1 VLDRVAKA
9 SGWGSALPAG
19 SGRGVSILEGFGSF
33 MGVVAEVTLPAADRL
48 RLTRLTAVVD
58 CGRAINPN
66 IIRQQIEG
74 GLVYGISAA
83 LYGKVTIQD
92 GRIEQT
98 NFHDY
103 PVLRINE
110 MPEIE
115 VIIVDSTEDPGG
127 VGEPGT
133 AVLPP
138 AITNAIRAA
147 GGPRLYSL
155 PIDFAV
161 EARS

>member
-1 VLDRVAKA
+1 MA
-9 SGWGSALPAG
+9 
-19 SGRGVSILEGFGSF
+19 ILEGFGSYI
-33 MGVVAEVTLPAADRL
+33 GVVAEVELPAPDRL
-48 RLTRLTAVVD
+48 RLTRITAVVD
-58 CGRAINPN
+58 CGVAVNPN
-66 IIRQQIEG
+66 VVRQQIEG

-103 PVLRINE
+103 PVLRMNE

-115 VIIVDSTEDPGG
+115 VVIVDSAEEPGG

-133 AVLPP
+133 AVLAP

-147 GGPRLYSL
+147 GGPRLYAL
-155 PIDFAV
+155 PIDLTV
-161 EARS
+161 EPRS

>member
-1 VLDRVAKA
+1 
-9 SGWGSALPAG
+9 
-19 SGRGVSILEGFGSF
+19 
-33 MGVVAEVTLPAADRL
+33 LPAADRL
-48 RLTRLTAVVD
+48 RLKRITAVVD
-58 CGRAINPN
+58 CGMPINPN

-83 LYGKVTIQD
+83 LYGRVTVKD

-103 PVLRINE
+103 RVLRMNE
-110 MPEIE
+110 MPEID
-115 VIIVDSTEDPGG
+115 VAIVDSKEDPGG

-133 AVLPP
+133 AVLFP
-138 AITNAIRAA
+138 ALTNAIRAA
-147 GGPRLYSL
+147 GGARLYSL
-155 PIDFAV
+155 PVDLTV

>member
-1 VLDRVAKA
+1 VA
-9 SGWGSALPAG
+9 
-19 SGRGVSILEGFGSF
+19 ILEGFGSF
-33 MGVVAEVTLPAADRL
+33 VGVVAEVALPAADRL
-48 RLTRLTAVVD
+48 HLKRITAVVD
-58 CGRAINPN
+58 CGVAINPN

-98 NFHDY
+98 NFHDH
-103 PVLRINE
+103 PVLRMNE

-115 VIIVDSTEDPGG
+115 VIVVDSKEEPGG

-133 AVLPP
+133 AVLAP
-138 AITNAIRAA
+138 ALTNAIRAA
-147 GGPRLYSL
+147 GGPRLYDL
-155 PIDFAV
+155 PIALTL